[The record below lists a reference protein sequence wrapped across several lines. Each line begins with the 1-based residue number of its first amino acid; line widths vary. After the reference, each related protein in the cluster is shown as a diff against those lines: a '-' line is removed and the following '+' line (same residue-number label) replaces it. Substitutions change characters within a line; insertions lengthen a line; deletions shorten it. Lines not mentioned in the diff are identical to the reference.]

1 MNIQQLNLWGEEE
14 RVVEPLEMSS
24 HQGAP
29 TSNSSMGRA
38 DVTLFDSLPA
48 PVTPSS
54 PFTLF
59 AEAAIPGGDEGA
71 VERFVRHIPERAGRA
86 KVTSKEK
93 ATVLS
98 RAQGFMG
105 DYDFT
110 LNPYS
115 GCQFGCAYCYA
126 AFFVNDA
133 QKRQDWGGWVEVKT
147 NAVRELERSRSITGK
162 KIYMSSVTDPY
173 QPLEAK
179 VGLTRE
185 ILQVLSSPLKMPRL
199 VVQTRSPLV
208 ERDLDL
214 LSKLTHVRINM
225 TVTTDSEA
233 IRKKFEPLCPA
244 NDDRIEAL
252 RAAKAAGLRTCVCIT
267 PMLPLED
274 PEKFADRLAALEADI
289 YVAQP
294 FKPSNGPFAAST
306 RGIALEIAQEFNWT
320 TRDYENAFAILRAKL
335 PHLYE
340 GREGFMPE

>member
-1 MNIQQLNLWGEEE
+1 MKNSDQLGLWNNEVASAASLLEAAPQETVNTCEQDIQTG
-14 RVVEPLEMSS
+14 S
-24 HQGAP
+24 
-29 TSNSSMGRA
+29 TSVM
-38 DVTLFDSLPA
+38 PA
-48 PVTPSS
+48 PLSL
-54 PFTLF
+54 FT
-59 AEAAIPGGDEGA
+59 EANESV
-71 VERFVRHIPERAGRA
+71 VERFVRQVPERAGRA
-86 KVTSKEK
+86 QVTLKEK
-93 ATVLS
+93 AQVLS

-147 NAVRELERSRSITGK
+147 NAVRELERSRSLCDK

-179 VGLTRE
+179 IGLTRE
-185 ILQVLSSPLKMPRL
+185 ILNVLSSPLKMPRL

-214 LSKLTHVRINM
+214 LSKLKHVRINM

-244 NDDRIEAL
+244 IEGRLEAL
-252 RAAKAAGLRTCVCIT
+252 RAAKSAGLKTCVCIT

-274 PEKFADRLAALEADI
+274 PETFARRLAALKADI

-306 RGIALEIAQEFNWT
+306 RGIALEIAQEFGWT
-320 TRDYENAFAILRAKL
+320 TREYERAFDILRSQL

>member
-1 MNIQQLNLWGEEE
+1 MKKPQQLGLWSEELILASPHEIVPQESRNLPE
-14 RVVEPLEMSS
+14 
-24 HQGAP
+24 
-29 TSNSSMGRA
+29 RA
-38 DVTLFDSLPA
+38 DVAWFESA
-48 PVTPSS
+48 PSS
-54 PFTLF
+54 GISAAPLVLF
-59 AEAAIPGGDEGA
+59 AEVGSEDAGRG
-71 VERFVRHIPERAGRA
+71 FQIPERAGRA
-86 KVTSKEK
+86 QVTIKEK

-133 QKRQDWGGWVEVKT
+133 QKRQDWGKWVEVKT
-147 NAVRELERSRSITGK
+147 NAVRELERSRSLHGK

-185 ILQVLSSPLKMPRL
+185 ILQVLSSPHKMPRL
-199 VVQTRSPLV
+199 VVQTRSLLV
-208 ERDLDL
+208 VRDLDL
-214 LSKLTHVRINM
+214 LSKIEHVRINM

-244 NDDRIEAL
+244 NADRMEAL

-274 PEKFADRLAALEADI
+274 PEAFANRLAALEADI

-294 FKPSNGPFAAST
+294 FKPSSGRFAAGT

-320 TRDYENAFAILRAKL
+320 TRDYENAFAMLRAKL

>member
-1 MNIQQLNLWGEEE
+1 MKKSDQLGLWADEGDGVIEELNE
-14 RVVEPLEMSS
+14 VTREEPFSGCEIDI
-24 HQGAP
+24 
-29 TSNSSMGRA
+29 SNSFPPSISITSA
-38 DVTLFDSLPA
+38 PLSLF
-48 PVTPSS
+48 T
-54 PFTLF
+54 
-59 AEAAIPGGDEGA
+59 EAINESV
-71 VERFVRHIPERAGRA
+71 VERFVRQVPERVGRA
-86 KVTSKEK
+86 TITLKEK
-93 ATVLS
+93 TQVLS

-147 NAVRELERSRSITGK
+147 NAVRELERSRSLYGK

-179 VGLTRE
+179 IGLTRE
-185 ILQVLSSPLKMPRL
+185 ILEVLSSPLKMPRL

-214 LSKLTHVRINM
+214 LSKLEHVRINM
-225 TVTTDSEA
+225 TVTTDSEMV
-233 IRKKFEPLCPA
+233 RKRFEPLCPSIES
-244 NDDRIEAL
+244 RLEAL

-274 PEKFADRLAALEADI
+274 PEAFARKLVALEADI

-306 RGIALEIAQEFNWT
+306 RGIALDIANEFNWT
-320 TRDYENAFAILRAKL
+320 GEEYERAFEILRNKL

>member
-1 MNIQQLNLWGEEE
+1 MKKTGQLDLWTDEDEKDSVPRQE
-14 RVVEPLEMSS
+14 DALPEAVDESSKTATLSSVSVVAASRS
-24 HQGAP
+24 
-29 TSNSSMGRA
+29 
-38 DVTLFDSLPA
+38 
-48 PVTPSS
+48 
-54 PFTLF
+54 LF
-59 AEAAIPGGDEGA
+59 AETADESRCQQFLRQ
-71 VERFVRHIPERAGRA
+71 VPERAGRA
-86 KVTSKEK
+86 QVTLKEK
-93 ATVLS
+93 AKILS

-126 AFFVNDA
+126 AFFVNDV

-147 NAVRELERSRSITGK
+147 NAVQELERSRSIFNR

-179 VGLTRE
+179 IGLTRE

-214 LSKLTHVRINM
+214 LSKIKHVRINM
-225 TVTTDSEA
+225 TVTTDSET

-244 NDDRIEAL
+244 IEGRLEAL

-274 PEKFADRLAALEADI
+274 PEKFALRLAALKADI
-289 YVAQP
+289 YVTQP

-306 RGIALEIAQEFNWT
+306 RSIALEIVQEFGWT
-320 TRDYENAFAILRAKL
+320 TRDYENALLMLRSKL
-335 PHLYE
+335 PNLYE

>member
-1 MNIQQLNLWGEEE
+1 
-14 RVVEPLEMSS
+14 MSS
-24 HQGAP
+24 SKQLDLWSDEADSPSAHDLADRRIVDPEESHFANTFSRVISAP
-29 TSNSSMGRA
+29 
-38 DVTLFDSLPA
+38 L
-48 PVTPSS
+48 
-54 PFTLF
+54 TLF
-59 AEAAIPGGDEGA
+59 ADAKDISSFKRNGQE
-71 VERFVRHIPERAGRA
+71 IPEKAGRA
-86 KVTSKEK
+86 KVTIKEK
-93 ATVLS
+93 ARVLS
-98 RAQGFMG
+98 PAQGFMG

-126 AFFVNDA
+126 AFFVNDPE
-133 QKRQDWGGWVEVKT
+133 KRHDWGGWVEVKT
-147 NAVRELERSRSITGK
+147 NAVNELERSRSLFGR

-185 ILQVLSSPLKMPRL
+185 ILQVLSSPTKMPRL

-214 LSKLTHVRINM
+214 LSKLEHVRINM
-225 TVTTDSEA
+225 TVTTDSEV

-244 NDDRIEAL
+244 IEGRLEAL
-252 RAAKAAGLRTCVCIT
+252 RAAKMAGLKTCVCIT

-274 PEKFADRLAALEADI
+274 PETFADQLAALQADI
-289 YVAQP
+289 YVTQP

-306 RGIALEIAQEFNWT
+306 RSMALEIAEEYNWT
-320 TRDYENAFAILRAKL
+320 IQDYERAVSIMRVKL
-335 PHLYE
+335 PNLYE

>member
-1 MNIQQLNLWGEEE
+1 MTWQGGE
-14 RVVEPLEMSS
+14 RVKKIEQLDLWSEEVDS
-24 HQGAP
+24 
-29 TSNSSMGRA
+29 
-38 DVTLFDSLPA
+38 SLPSLESTLEGA
-48 PVTPSS
+48 SNNCEQDAANMFFS
-54 PFTLF
+54 PASIMAVPLSLF
-59 AEAAIPGGDEGA
+59 AEAPRDSTG
-71 VERFVRHIPERAGRA
+71 ERFLRQMPDRAGRA
-86 KVTSKEK
+86 QVTMKDK
-93 ATVLS
+93 AKVLS

-126 AFFVNDA
+126 AFFVNDE

-147 NAVRELERSRSITGK
+147 NAVKELERSRSICGK
-162 KIYMSSVTDPY
+162 KVYMSSVTDPY

-214 LSKLTHVRINM
+214 LSKIEHVRINM
-225 TVTTDSEA
+225 TVTTDSEL

-244 NDDRIEAL
+244 IEGRLEAL
-252 RAAKAAGLRTCVCIT
+252 RAAKGAGLRTCVCIT

-274 PEKFADRLAALEADI
+274 PETFACRLAALKADI
-289 YVAQP
+289 YVTQP

-306 RGIALEIAQEFNWT
+306 RGIALEIVQEFGWT
-320 TRDYENAFAILRAKL
+320 TRDYERALTILRAKL
-335 PHLYE
+335 PNLYE
-340 GREGFMPE
+340 GREGFLPE

>member
-1 MNIQQLNLWGEEE
+1 M
-14 RVVEPLEMSS
+14 
-24 HQGAP
+24 
-29 TSNSSMGRA
+29 SNSKQLDLWSDEA
-38 DVTLFDSLPA
+38 DSPS
-48 PVTPSS
+48 TPDFVAHRTTDTADIHFVSAFS
-54 PFTLF
+54 RVESVPLTLF
-59 AEAAIPGGDEGA
+59 ADSNNRSSVGRSVQE
-71 VERFVRHIPERAGRA
+71 IPEKAGRA
-86 KVTSKEK
+86 KVTVKEK
-93 ATVLS
+93 AHVLS

-126 AFFVNDA
+126 AFFVNDPE
-133 QKRQDWGGWVEVKT
+133 KRQDWGGWVDVKT
-147 NAVRELERSRSITGK
+147 NAINELERSRSILGR

-185 ILQVLSSPLKMPRL
+185 ILQVLSSPTKMPRL

-214 LSKLTHVRINM
+214 LSKLEHVRINM
-225 TVTTDSEA
+225 TVTTDSET

-244 NDDRIEAL
+244 IEGRLEAL
-252 RAAKAAGLRTCVCIT
+252 RAAKMAGLKTCVCIT

-274 PEKFADRLAALEADI
+274 PEIFACRLAELKADI
-289 YVAQP
+289 YVTQP

-306 RGIALEIAQEFNWT
+306 RSMALEIAEEYNWT
-320 TRDYENAFAILRAKL
+320 LHDYEHAVSVMRAKL
-335 PHLYE
+335 PNLYE